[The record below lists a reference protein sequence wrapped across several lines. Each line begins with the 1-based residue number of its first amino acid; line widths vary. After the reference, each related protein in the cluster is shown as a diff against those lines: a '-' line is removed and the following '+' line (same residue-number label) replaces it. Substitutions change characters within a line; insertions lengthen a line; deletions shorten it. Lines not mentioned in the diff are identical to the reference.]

1 MKSSFRATF
10 KPFQNSKPLQYSKLL
25 IHILWNIILLISSAI
40 TLIILP
46 ITDYLNNL
54 DQGLS
59 SIYSSW
65 NWSLIKTV
73 SIISL
78 FIYYYLTLKKLSVT
92 NKSIL
97 RCIFIPLFY
106 IGYFG
111 LTWMTMHLILVVYYA
126 SADFY
131 FLINSHIKDI
141 IWNVSFIINLFIGY
155 KIISLTP
162 TYPDA
167 GNT

>member
-1 MKSSFRATF
+1 MKSSFRATL
-10 KPFQNSKPLQYSKLL
+10 KPFQNPKPLQYSKLI

-78 FIYYYLTLKKLSVT
+78 FIYYYLTLKKLSIS

-97 RCIFIPLFY
+97 MYIFIPLIY

-111 LTWMTMHLILVVYYA
+111 IAWMAMHLILVVYYA

-131 FLINSHIKDI
+131 FFINSHIKDI